1 MSLQVLKR
9 RLKKV
14 EIKAAHKELHV
25 VMVFTD
31 TPELDLKA
39 EKAIAQGETDAY
51 RMNKE
56 LRIFEIEV
64 SSTA

>member
-1 MSLQVLKR
+1 MSLQSLKR
-9 RLKKV
+9 RLNRV
-14 EIKAAHKELHV
+14 ETKAAHRGLHV
-25 VMVFTD
+25 VMVFTG
-31 TPELDLKA
+31 TPELDNKA
-39 EKAIAQGETDAY
+39 DMAVAQGEADAK

>member
-1 MSLQVLKR
+1 
-9 RLKKV
+9 
-14 EIKAAHKELHV
+14 
-25 VMVFTD
+25 MVFTG
-31 TPELDLKA
+31 TPELDAQA
-39 EKAIAQGETDAY
+39 EKAIAQGESNAY

>member
-1 MSLQVLKR
+1 MSLQALKR
-9 RLKKV
+9 RIKKV
-14 EIKAAHKELHV
+14 ESKAAHKELHV
-25 VMVFTD
+25 VMVFTG
-31 TPELDLKA
+31 TPELDKQA
-39 EKAIAQGETDAY
+39 ERAIAQGEADAK

>member
-1 MSLQVLKR
+1 MSLQALKR

-14 EIKAAHKELHV
+14 EVKAAYKELHV
-25 VMVFTD
+25 VMVFTG
-31 TPELDLKA
+31 TPELDVKA
-39 EKAIAQGETDAY
+39 ERAIAQGESDAH

>member
-1 MSLQVLKR
+1 MSLQALKR

-14 EIKAAHKELHV
+14 EIKTAHKELHV
-25 VMVFTD
+25 VMVVTD
-31 TPELDLKA
+31 TPELDAQA
-39 EKAIAQGETDAY
+39 ERAIAQGETDAH

>member
-1 MSLQVLKR
+1 MSLQSLRR
-9 RLKKV
+9 RL
-14 EIKAAHKELHV
+14 HKMESKEAQRELHV
-25 VMVFTD
+25 VMVFTG
-31 TPELDLKA
+31 TPELDKQA
-39 EKAIAQGETDAY
+39 ERAIAQGEADAK

>member
-1 MSLQVLKR
+1 VSLQSLRR
-9 RLKKV
+9 RLHKM
-14 EIKAAHKELHV
+14 ESKAAQRELHV
-25 VMVFTD
+25 VMVFTG
-31 TPELDLKA
+31 TPELDKQA
-39 EKAIAQGETDAY
+39 ERAIAQGEADAK

>member
-1 MSLQVLKR
+1 MSLQALKR

-14 EIKAAHKELHV
+14 EAKAACKALHV
-25 VMVFTD
+25 VMVFTG
-31 TPELDLKA
+31 TPELDAQA
-39 EKAIAQGETDAY
+39 ERAIAQGESDTR

>member
-1 MSLQVLKR
+1 MSLQALKR
-9 RLKKV
+9 RIKKV
-14 EIKAAHKELHV
+14 ESKAAHKELHV
-25 VMVFTD
+25 VMVFTG
-31 TPELDLKA
+31 TPELDAKA
-39 EKAIAQGETDAY
+39 EEAIAQGEADAK

>member
-1 MSLQVLKR
+1 MSLQALKR

-14 EIKAAHKELHV
+14 ETKVAHKELHV
-25 VMVFTD
+25 VMVFTG
-31 TPELDLKA
+31 TAELNVQA
-39 EKAIAQGETDAY
+39 EKAIAQGETDAR

>member
-25 VMVFTD
+25 VMVFTG

>member
-14 EIKAAHKELHV
+14 EIRTAYKELHV
-25 VMVFTD
+25 VMVFTG
-31 TPELDLKA
+31 TPELDAQA
-39 EKAIAQGETDAY
+39 EKAIAQGETDAN

>member
-1 MSLQVLKR
+1 MSLQALKR

-25 VMVFTD
+25 VMVLTG
-31 TPELDLKA
+31 TPELDAQA
-39 EKAIAQGETDAY
+39 EKAIEQGETDAHS
-51 RMNKE
+51 MNKE